1 MSSQKPPR
9 RGAKPTTHNR
19 DQPARP
25 GRPSA
30 SPTRRPAE
38 DSRPSRPPAGRP
50 ARPKATPPSDT
61 GKPPTRSSSRPTRS
75 DGDSRSDTGKPTTRP
90 SGRPARSDGGKP
102 PTRPARPA
110 VAKDGG
116 KPVSQLGNQPAR
128 PAEKEWVGRQTA
140 QPVRPSPATRPPVKR
155 AQAEAPTPASPAP
168 DASAPT
174 PVLRR
179 RAAPRPPVGD
189 SSRPLYLVQTQPGI
203 GSLAWNEIDSALRK
217 ASLLAQRHI
226 PQKDDVLLLQ
236 TASPVKEL
244 LDLRTIEDVFVV
256 AARAFNI
263 AATMNGLKQIHATV
277 KSSSIVAA
285 ALQTYTAA
293 GRRLPKN
300 TRFRIVARATGRQEY
315 TRKAVG
321 EAVADAIV
329 DGWPGK
335 WRFEDNEEIAEI
347 EIWVTLFATEL
358 VVALRLSDA
367 TMRHRGT
374 TGGREVNR
382 PAALRPVIA
391 AAMVQLTNP
400 QPNDVFLDPMA
411 GTGTLIAE
419 RANLAAFDRLIAG
432 DKNRDAV
439 KAMTKN
445 LQHIGG
451 DLAIRRLDATDLPF
465 ADGEINKI
473 ACNLPFGKQV
483 NHPDELNVLYSEIFR
498 EWVRVVKPGGTIV
511 VLASD
516 LEPVRTALSR
526 APELRIRSK
535 FSVNVLGQSA
545 MILQIERRG

>member
-25 GRPSA
+25 SRPARPGRPAA

-50 ARPKATPPSDT
+50 ARPKATPRSDAGT
-61 GKPPTRSSSRPTRS
+61 STTRPSSRPT
-75 DGDSRSDTGKPTTRP
+75 
-90 SGRPARSDGGKP
+90 RSDGGKP
-102 PTRPARPA
+102 PTRPARST
-110 VAKDGG
+110 AKDGG
-116 KPVSQLGNQPAR
+116 KPVNQLGNQPAR
-128 PAEKEWVGRQTA
+128 PTEKEWVGRQTA
-140 QPVRPSPATRPPVKR
+140 RPARPSPANRSPSKR
-155 AQAEAPTPASPAP
+155 AQTEVPTPAVAP
-168 DASAPT
+168 DASAST

-189 SSRPLYLVQTQPGI
+189 ASRPLYLVQTQPGI
-203 GSLAWNEIDSALRK
+203 GSLAWNEIDATLRK

-263 AATMNGLKQIHATV
+263 ASAMNGLKQIHATV

-358 VVALRLSDA
+358 VVALRLSDS
-367 TMRHRGT
+367 TMRHRGI

-400 QPNDVFLDPMA
+400 QPSDVFLDPMA

-465 ADGEINKI
+465 ADGEISTI

-483 NHPDELNVLYSEIFR
+483 NHPDELNVLYSEIFQ
-498 EWVRVVKPGGTIV
+498 EWVRVVKPGGLIV

-516 LEPVRTALSR
+516 LDPVRNGLSR

-535 FSVNVLGQSA
+535 FMVNVLGQSA